1 MLSFMRE
8 QEPHNASDR
17 PSGGPDAP
25 EGSLSDLSGSQEYLT
40 VAVNR
45 KSVRR
50 STTLVAVLVGIG
62 LLCLMMMIRRS
73 QPQAASAAPAVGD
86 QTKIEAAISRL
97 TGVRSEM
104 ADRMDEIVRKF
115 YEFSDVVQVKVDELV
130 KNPFEVEGFM
140 KDLKTGA
147 PVEDPQAQAE
157 MLRRQKIEQQ
167 AKTLKLLSIMRS
179 EEGDCCMINDR
190 ILRQG
195 ETIEGFKIVRVG
207 GNFVELVW
215 SPSGA
220 SEAGL
225 PPAEEMKTVLKLSE

>member
-8 QEPHNASDR
+8 QEPQNASDR
-17 PSGGPDAP
+17 PAGGPDAP
-25 EGSLSDLSGSQEYLT
+25 ASDLSGPQEYLT
-40 VAVNR
+40 VAANS
-45 KSVRR
+45 KSLRR
-50 STTLVAVLVGIG
+50 STTLVAVLVAVG

-73 QPQAASAAPAVGD
+73 QPQAASAAPAAGD
-86 QTKIEAAISRL
+86 QTKIEAAIGRI

-104 ADRMDEIVRKF
+104 AGRMDEIVNKF
-115 YEFSDVVQVKVDELV
+115 YQFSDVVQVKVDELV

-157 MLRRQKIEQQ
+157 MLRRQRIEQQ

-195 ETIEGFKIVRVG
+195 ESIEGFKIVRIG
-207 GNFVELVW
+207 GTFVELAW
-215 SPSGA
+215 PSSGA
-220 SEAGL
+220 PG
-225 PPAEEMKTVLKLSE
+225 PRCRRRKK